1 VIDYRGSFEFDLP
14 PEAMWDALGHYER
27 FEGWWGWLHEFHA
40 DGRGLETG
48 SVLQGVVSP
57 PVPYEMR
64 VSVCL
69 DKSVRPLD
77 IAASVTGDLEGTAHL
92 HLAPRPGGTRV
103 EVDWKIEMRQRSMR
117 LAARLASPLLRW
129 GHDRVVDMTVS
140 GFRRNLGR
148 EIERAGP
155 EGEET
160 GPP

>member
-1 VIDYRGSFEFDLP
+1 MIDYRGSFEFDLP
-14 PEAMWDALGHYER
+14 PEAMWDALEHYER

-64 VSVCL
+64 VSVSL
-69 DKSVRPLD
+69 DKSVRPQD

-92 HLAPRPGGTRV
+92 HLTPRGGGSRV

-129 GHDRVVDMTVS
+129 GHDRVVEMTVS
-140 GFRRNLGR
+140 GFRRNLSR
-148 EIERAGP
+148 ETERSKAA
-155 EGEET
+155 GEEASE
-160 GPP
+160 P